1 MNSSESTVQTID
13 GFDQS
18 GSSPPPHAERRPK
31 QPPVRPLQEG
41 AQRRG
46 PVGERLLRP
55 SDVQARL
62 GLGRTKVYEMM
73 AAGVLP
79 SVELGRRC
87 HRVPENALDDWIR
100 LNTKHA
106 HDSCIG
112 TPHQADGRAA
122 SSGADLT
129 RRRC

>member
-1 MNSSESTVQTID
+1 MNTSESTVQTIE

-18 GSSPPPHAERRPK
+18 GGSPPPNAKRRAQKPASRSSWEGE
-31 QPPVRPLQEG
+31 QLQRREG
-41 AQRRG
+41 A
-46 PVGERLLRP
+46 RLLRP
-55 SDVQARL
+55 SEVQARL

-79 SVELGRRC
+79 SVELGPRC

-100 LNTKHA
+100 VNTRHA

-112 TPHQADGRAA
+112 TPYQTDGRAA

>member
-1 MNSSESTVQTID
+1 MPTQDETSVTSD

-18 GSSPPPHAERRPK
+18 GSSPPPHAERRPR
-31 QPPVRPLQEG
+31 QPRTRPSQEG
-41 AQRRG
+41 AQRGG

-55 SDVQARL
+55 IEVQARL
-62 GLGRTKVYEMM
+62 GLGRTKVYEML

-79 SVELGRRC
+79 SVELGPRC
-87 HRVPENALDDWIR
+87 HRVPENALDEWIR
-100 LNTKHA
+100 LNTKPA

-112 TPHQADGRAA
+112 TPYQTDGRAA

>member
-1 MNSSESTVQTID
+1 MNTIESSVQTSE

-18 GSSPPPHAERRPK
+18 GSSPPPHAERRAK
-31 QPPVRPLQEG
+31 QSRSRPLQEG
-41 AQRRG
+41 AQRQR

-79 SVELGRRC
+79 SVELGPRC

-112 TPHQADGRAA
+112 TPYQTDGRAA